1 MWYDIINDFK
11 KSNKQFLDFKFDLHV
26 AIYIIN
32 ILKEK
37 IKFTITKNK
46 TKESLTISYS
56 DEEKH
61 KKLSSDDFFYWWQ
74 IDRHDEL
81 LSEEEI
87 IFKEFNDLKNK
98 IMNAQNKIKNPELN
112 ENDSEEEITKKQK
125 TIEDNKKTIN
135 KLNDHLKKEADISNM
150 KINELRRF
158 RMLYTTTES
167 LDKLLQNIMIII
179 KNKK

>member
-1 MWYDIINDFK
+1 
-11 KSNKQFLDFKFDLHV
+11 
-26 AIYIIN
+26 
-32 ILKEK
+32 
-37 IKFTITKNK
+37 
-46 TKESLTISYS
+46 
-56 DEEKH
+56 
-61 KKLSSDDFFYWWQ
+61 
-74 IDRHDEL
+74 
-81 LSEEEI
+81 
-87 IFKEFNDLKNK
+87 
-98 IMNAQNKIKNPELN
+98 MNAQNKIKNPELN

>member
-61 KKLSSDDFFYWWQ
+61 KKLSYDDFFFGGKLIATMNYY
-74 IDRHDEL
+74 L
-81 LSEEEI
+81 KKKL
-87 IFKEFNDLKNK
+87 FLKNLM
-98 IMNAQNKIKNPELN
+98 ILKIK
-112 ENDSEEEITKKQK
+112 S
-125 TIEDNKKTIN
+125 
-135 KLNDHLKKEADISNM
+135 
-150 KINELRRF
+150 
-158 RMLYTTTES
+158 
-167 LDKLLQNIMIII
+167 
-179 KNKK
+179 